1 MALDRTGHDPDGIRA
16 GRSDQRGSGAEAA
29 AWRGESGG
37 ASGATERAEV
47 RTRAEY
53 YAACTEGDRAIPADE
68 DHRQEDRRTTA
79 ADEDHRQEGGRP
91 ERSGWDAVD
100 AGNRPALDAL
110 RMTPERRT
118 HILDGDAYGGG
129 HRHGTGRPGKTEF
142 PASWDDEKIVDALLD
157 VARRPDR
164 VPRRQERNGNW
175 VTRGTREDVE
185 VVAIVAGDGRVWSG
199 WPLPGGPGVVKN
211 PKER

>member
-1 MALDRTGHDPDGIRA
+1 MALDRTARDPDGIRA
-16 GRSDQRGSGAEAA
+16 GRCDQRGSGAEAA
-29 AWRGESGG
+29 ARRGERG
-37 ASGATERAEV
+37 GATEPAEV

-53 YAACTEGDRAIPADE
+53 YAACTEGDRGTPG
-68 DHRQEDRRTTA
+68 
-79 ADEDHRQEGGRP
+79 DEDHRQEGGRP

-100 AGNRPALDAL
+100 AGSRPALDAL
-110 RMTPERRT
+110 RMTPERKT
-118 HILDGDAYGGG
+118 HILDGNAYGGG

-142 PASWDDEKIVDALLD
+142 PASWDDEKIVDTLLD
-157 VARRPDR
+157 VARQPDR
-164 VPRRQERNGNW
+164 VPGYQERNGNW
-175 VTRGTREDVE
+175 LTRGTREDVE